1 MYENKVMP
9 IIKDA
14 VQGRTAFLIRQA
26 NYITSALLDAHHSN
40 VHSFLLMATHIA
52 KSPNLIQTL
61 FLGWWV
67 SNRADVER
75 VQMKDIIAFT
85 LLVILPLVLFI
96 STFWWY

>member
-1 MYENKVMP
+1 MYVHEKS
-9 IIKDA
+9 A
-14 VQGRTAFLIRQA
+14 VQGRTAFLLRQA

-75 VQMKDIIAFT
+75 VQMKDIIFITVMGGMLMLLT
-85 LLVILPLVLFI
+85 LMTLGFGI
-96 STFWWY
+96 